1 MGLVVNRAVKDKIP
15 INLSAEEIKTY
26 KKRFEILDKDKK
38 GFVSITDIRR
48 GLKVSN
54 NVQYIACIDKLKWKF
69 TMKIMIHKYQVK
81 VDRWFTN
88 LCANQSVSDCSLI
101 VCIR

>member
-54 NVQYIACIDKLKWKF
+54 NVQYIACIDKLK
-69 TMKIMIHKYQVK
+69 
-81 VDRWFTN
+81 
-88 LCANQSVSDCSLI
+88 
-101 VCIR
+101 